1 MTRTDRGSLMLAGLA
16 AVTLILGVV
25 CGVALDRWV
34 LRPGHRGGRF
44 AFDGGPGHRFDAARY
59 RTQFTERLARD
70 LELTADQR
78 AKVETLFTRQ
88 QEDARAVMREIRPRL
103 DQVTARTQD
112 ELQVILT
119 PAQLRRWDELKRE
132 RR

>member
-1 MTRTDRGSLMLAGLA
+1 MTRVDRGSLVLAGLA

-25 CGVALDRWV
+25 GGVALDRWA
-34 LRPGHRGGRF
+34 LRPAHRGGRS
-44 AFDGGPGHRFDAARY
+44 AFDGGPGHRFDPARY

-70 LELTADQR
+70 LELTAEQR
-78 AKVETLFTRQ
+78 VKVESLLTRQ

-103 DQVTARTQD
+103 DQVTARTQED
-112 ELQVILT
+112 LRGILT
-119 PAQLRRWDELKRE
+119 SEQLQQWDELKRE